1 MLEWYINGKEM
12 TQNGAYISTGYIVTS
27 APVNRSVYAGGCSAY
42 VATKA
47 KIGLKSLKIPVR
59 IVKSSAVDAS
69 RTKSAIL
76 SMCLGDKVDI
86 MLSNGDRYVAALV
99 SAGEA
104 ESVSNGVLDFTL
116 EFLGY
121 QRGELVSAKT
131 PAVMC
136 FSTAPETLYKATVKS
151 DRDGSFVLA
160 GITFLGC
167 KPGDKLVVDGLTGR
181 LLKNGTPV
189 LIADTDFVSFPFLQ
203 PGENEVRCTTEADIE
218 YYPVFL

>member
-104 ESVSNGVLDFTL
+104 ESVREPLN
-116 EFLGY
+116 
-121 QRGELVSAKT
+121 
-131 PAVMC
+131 
-136 FSTAPETLYKATVKS
+136 KS
-151 DRDGSFVLA
+151 LSF
-160 GITFLGC
+160 
-167 KPGDKLVVDGLTGR
+167 R
-181 LLKNGTPV
+181 
-189 LIADTDFVSFPFLQ
+189 S
-203 PGENEVRCTTEADIE
+203 
-218 YYPVFL
+218 